1 MMREIKESDWKVFRK
16 LHPVAVER
24 YCERVLAESE
34 SLHRDTSRSAHE
46 RYLALYQLFRER
58 DKELARL
65 FDDFRRSTA
74 LWQIAAIKGR
84 GLLTGEEFAQF
95 SEETRNLVAVLLRE
109 VSG

>member
-1 MMREIKESDWKVFRK
+1 MREIKESDWKVFRK

-46 RYLALYQLFRER
+46 RYLALYRLFHKR
-58 DKELARL
+58 DKELAEI
-65 FDDFRRSTA
+65 FNDFRRSTA
-74 LWQIAAIKGR
+74 LEYIAIIKGHS
-84 GLLTGEEFAQF
+84 LLTDEEFAQF
-95 SEETRNLVAVLLRE
+95 SEETQYLVAVLLGE

>member
-1 MMREIKESDWKVFRK
+1 
-16 LHPVAVER
+16 VAVER

-46 RYLALYQLFRER
+46 RYLALYQLIHQRNQEM
-58 DKELARL
+58 ARL

-74 LWQIAAIKGR
+74 LFQIAAIKGR
-84 GLLTGEEFAQF
+84 GLFTDEEFAQF
-95 SEETRNLVAVLLRE
+95 SEETQNVVAVMLGE

>member
-74 LWQIAAIKGR
+74 LEQIAIIKGH
-84 GLLTGEEFAQF
+84 GLLTDEEFAQF
-95 SEETRNLVAVLLRE
+95 SEETQYLVAVLLGE
-109 VSG
+109 APG

>member
-1 MMREIKESDWKVFRK
+1 MREIKESDWKVFRK
-16 LHPVAVER
+16 MHPVAVER

-34 SLHRDTSRSAHE
+34 SLRRDPSRSAHE
-46 RYLALYQLFRER
+46 RYRALYRLFRER

-74 LWQIAAIKGR
+74 LFQIAAIKAR
-84 GLLTGEEFAQF
+84 GLFTDEEFAQF
-95 SEETRNLVAVLLRE
+95 SEETQNVVAVFLGE

>member
-34 SLHRDTSRSAHE
+34 SLHRDPTRSAHE
-46 RYLALYQLFRER
+46 RYLALYRLFRER

-65 FDDFRRSTA
+65 FNDFRRSTA
-74 LWQIAAIKGR
+74 LEYIAIIKGH
-84 GLLTGEEFAQF
+84 GWLTAEEFAQF
-95 SEETRNLVAVLLRE
+95 SEETRYLVAVLLGE
-109 VSG
+109 APG

>member
-34 SLHRDTSRSAHE
+34 LLHRDTSRSAHE

-65 FDDFRRSTA
+65 FDDLRRSTA
-74 LWQIAAIKGR
+74 LFQIAAIKGR
-84 GLLTGEEFAQF
+84 GLFTDEEFAQF
-95 SEETRNLVAVLLRE
+95 SEETQRLVAVLLGDSPE
-109 VSG
+109 